1 MDYAEIHHT
10 TSKHRGTV
18 TGFML
23 PLVLLL
29 RSLDMD
35 SRDPG
40 SKSNNHGYAENEIFQ
55 KMIVENGA

>member
-1 MDYAEIHHT
+1 M
-10 TSKHRGTV
+10 SKHRGTV

-29 RSLDMD
+29 GSLDVD

-40 SKSNNHGYAENEIFQ
+40 SKTNNHGYAENEIFQ